1 MLNLYFF
8 DTDKDSEDKSYVMK
22 ENLIKGKLK
31 DFIKTYESCYS
42 STWLGL
48 KYTINKLTSLVIQK

>member
-1 MLNLYFF
+1 
-8 DTDKDSEDKSYVMK
+8 MK

-48 KYTINKLTSLVIQK
+48 KYTINKLTSLVIQKQTKYNVKTLEE